1 MTASFRFASRL
12 GSVRG
17 RASILLASRGRSMRR
32 RGFAVF
38 VLSGAFGC
46 HMRPAHAVQEL
57 PDEAAEA
64 GNAGRINPETA
75 AAEHACEDQHDVHAC
90 TQAAEWYWD
99 DKNGHAFD

>member
-1 MTASFRFASRL
+1 
-12 GSVRG
+12 
-17 RASILLASRGRSMRR
+17 MRR

-46 HMRPAHAVQEL
+46 HMWPAHAVQEL

-64 GNAGRINPETA
+64 GNAGRIDPDTT
-75 AAEHACEDQHDVHAC
+75 AAEHACEDRHDVHAC

-99 DKNGHAFD
+99 WDGKNGHVFDPGKSFRYAAGGCGGGNGL